1 MWRDPPSS
9 LLDKKDPRLRGMIM
23 KVVPMET
30 NEDVVEAIDGLA
42 YAVHLG
48 LSNLGNG
55 NAATPMGALEAHGQA
70 ILAAGEN
77 IASAIRELSIS
88 IDRFKG

>member
-1 MWRDPPSS
+1 MESS
-9 LLDKKDPRLRGMIM
+9 EDMI
-23 KVVPMET
+23 
-30 NEDVVEAIDGLA
+30 EAIDGLA
-42 YAVHLG
+42 HAIHLG

-70 ILAAGEN
+70 MLEAAEN

-88 IDRFKG
+88 IDTFKM